1 MKLSSLTIAV
11 ISTSFTVCDGHLRG
25 NPRHIQKELFGAGS
39 QPPFVAV
46 AANDTN
52 EGYHHRRLQE
62 MASLEEGKDSSDD
75 DFHPGNG
82 SCHRG
87 RSRVSQKQGKF
98 LCRYHNVDLHPNK

>member
-39 QPPFVAV
+39 QPPLAP
-46 AANDTN
+46 T

-75 DFHPGNG
+75 DEKTRLPPPEYFRPDLIVGWG
-82 SCHRG
+82 MMQPS
-87 RSRVSQKQGKF
+87 KKEPTLGK
-98 LCRYHNVDLHPNK
+98 